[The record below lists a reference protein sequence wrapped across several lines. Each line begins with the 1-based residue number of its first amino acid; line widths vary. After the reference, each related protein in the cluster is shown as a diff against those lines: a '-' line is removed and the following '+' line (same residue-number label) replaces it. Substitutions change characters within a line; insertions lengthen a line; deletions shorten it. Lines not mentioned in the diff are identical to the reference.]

1 MPATLAT
8 IDALLKEVY
17 RGQVREQLNQEIVA
31 LKRIQGSSAGVS
43 SDIGGKYVTFP
54 VHVSRNAGL
63 GSRLE
68 GEPLPIPGQQGMVAA
83 RVGLKYAYGALQLTG
98 QAIRL
103 SDSDPQA
110 FAKAMDVEISN
121 LKLDILKDMN
131 RQIYGN
137 GNGALFTVR
146 AAATAAT
153 VIPVAD
159 ARLAQ
164 IGARIDIIR
173 LAGGAFS
180 STVLASTVGTPVTI
194 TAVDLTAGANT
205 VTLSS
210 AATVAVGD
218 IITRAGSGIS
228 AAGNRELTGLA
239 AIVDNT
245 STLFNI
251 NPTTT
256 PAWQAVVAG
265 NAGTNRALSEGLMIQ
280 MVHQIRINGGKTS
293 VIIQGLE
300 LERSYFNLL
309 SQTRSTV
316 NSQEFTGGYKGLA
329 FSTGSG
335 EIPVVSDP
343 DAPLNTQWFLNEDT
357 FTYYRDEEWD
367 WVDQMGSYL
376 QQVVDSNGRYDAY
389 VAYMR
394 EYHELGIDRRNTNG
408 VLRDLAG
415 S

>member
-31 LKRIQGSSAGVS
+31 LKRIQGSSAGIT

-54 VHVSRNAGL
+54 VHVSRNAGI

-68 GEPLPIPGQQGMVAA
+68 GEALPIPGQQGMVPA
-83 RVGLKYAYGALQLTG
+83 RVGLKYGYGSFQITG

-137 GNGALFTVR
+137 GNGALAVVSAVGSTN
-146 AAATAAT
+146 TIT
-153 VIPVAD
+153 VAD
-159 ARLAQ
+159 ARLIQ

-173 LAGGAFS
+173 LAGGAYS
-180 STVLASTVGTPVTI
+180 STPLASSVAVPITI
-194 TAVDLTAGANT
+194 TGASLTAGANT
-205 VTLSS
+205 ITISS
-210 AATVAVGD
+210 GTPTVAVGD
-218 IITRAGSGIS
+218 IIVRAGSGIS
-228 AAGNRELTGLA
+228 AAGNRELTGLG

-251 NPTTT
+251 APGAT
-256 PAWQAVVAG
+256 PSWAAAVASNG
-265 NAGTNRALSEGLMIQ
+265 GTNRALSEGLMIQ
-280 MVHQIRINGGKTS
+280 LVHQIRINGGKTS

-329 FSTGSG
+329 FTTGSG

-376 QQVVDSNGRYDAY
+376 QQVVDANGRYDAY

-408 VLRDLAG
+408 VMRDIAG

>member
-1 MPATLAT
+1 VPATLAT

-31 LKRIQGSSAGVS
+31 LKRIQGSSAGIT

-54 VHVSRNAGL
+54 IHVSRNAGI

-68 GEPLPIPGQQGMVAA
+68 GEALPVPGQQGMVPA
-83 RVGLKYAYGALQLTG
+83 RVGLKYGYGAFQITG

-131 RQIYGN
+131 RQVYGT
-137 GNGALFTVR
+137 GNGAFATVR
-146 AAATAAT
+146 AVGTTTA

-173 LAGGAFS
+173 LSGGAYS
-180 STVLASTVGTPVTI
+180 STVLASTVATPVTI
-194 TAVDLTAGANT
+194 IAVDLTAGANT
-205 VTLSS
+205 ITISTTT
-210 AATVAVGD
+210 TVAVGD

-251 NPTTT
+251 NPATT
-256 PAWQAVVAG
+256 PAWAAVVAG

-280 MVHQIRINGGKTS
+280 MVHQVRVNGGKTS
-293 VIIQGLE
+293 LIIQGLE

-329 FSTGSG
+329 FTTASG

-376 QQVVDSNGRYDAY
+376 QQVVDANGRYDAY